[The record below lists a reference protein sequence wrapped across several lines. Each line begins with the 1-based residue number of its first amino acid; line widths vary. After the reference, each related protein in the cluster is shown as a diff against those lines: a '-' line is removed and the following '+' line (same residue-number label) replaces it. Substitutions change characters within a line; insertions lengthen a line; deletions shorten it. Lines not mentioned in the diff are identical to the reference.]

1 MQPVS
6 HSPQPSPT
14 AGGLCCVMP
23 TSGMVALGEA
33 VLSFLAAPC
42 GGGGG
47 GGGDDCRREQ
57 VSWLVFLLSLTL
69 RTPRPPRSSS
79 MPGFEETVLLETV
92 IAWWPVADT
101 AYMASTHWVIGD
113 RCLSS
118 CDGREGSCPAFCAS
132 EPGWASHVQ
141 ALSRAAPAIVCIQ
154 QMGSQEPREKKGHAE
169 TRAVFQSCSER
180 EVGWRHLKIIHVC
193 PRQ

>member
-6 HSPQPSPT
+6 RSPQPSPT

-47 GGGDDCRREQ
+47 DDCRREQ

-69 RTPRPPRSSS
+69 RTPRPPRSS
-79 MPGFEETVLLETV
+79 MPGFEEAVLLETV
-92 IAWWPVADT
+92 IAWWPVPDT

-113 RCLSS
+113 HCLSS
-118 CDGREGSCPAFCAS
+118 CDGREESCPPFRAS
-132 EPGWASHVQ
+132 EPDWASHVQ

-169 TRAVFQSCSER
+169 TRPVFQSCSER
-180 EVGWRHLKIIHVC
+180 EVG
-193 PRQ
+193 